1 MIQKVK
7 RKLRHMTCQM
17 HEKRSLSR
25 ALAIEKNEW
34 GGGTAY

>member
-7 RKLRHMTCQM
+7 RKLRHVTCQM

-25 ALAIEKNEW
+25 ALAIEKMS